1 MKRSEMREHIFKI
14 IFSLEFDLED
24 EQNDFKERAL
34 QYLNQY
40 EEDMG
45 KTISEKDKAYVIEK
59 SDLIR
64 LKVDELDEVINTYSD
79 KWGTDRLA
87 KVEKSILR
95 VAVYEI
101 RYDEDIPNAVAINEA
116 VELTKRYGADQSYM
130 YVNGL
135 LAKLVN

>member
-14 IFSLEFDLED
+14 IFSLEFDIED
-24 EQNDFKERAL
+24 DQNDFEERAL
-34 QYLNQY
+34 QYLAQY

-45 KTISEKDKAYVIEK
+45 KTISDEHKAYMVKK
-59 SDLIR
+59 SDKIR
-64 LKVDELDEVINTYSD
+64 LLVSELDEVINKHSD

-101 RYDEDIPNAVAINEA
+101 LHDDDIPNPVAINEA

-135 LAKLVN
+135 LAKLVK